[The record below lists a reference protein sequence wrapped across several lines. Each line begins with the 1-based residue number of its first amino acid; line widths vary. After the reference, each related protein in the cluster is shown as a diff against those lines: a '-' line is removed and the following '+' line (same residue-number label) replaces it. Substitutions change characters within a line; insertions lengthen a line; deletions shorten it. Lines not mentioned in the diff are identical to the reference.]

1 MDITD
6 QPIIDAELQIEC
18 TQCQELISSHI
29 IDEHESACI
38 SHREE
43 MDTVKQPT
51 TNFRTKVSIKV
62 SGVNHI
68 DGSPLRE
75 KLASPSFEP
84 RTPEKN
90 KIVFESHSTVGSAH

>member
-1 MDITD
+1 M
-6 QPIIDAELQIEC
+6 
-18 TQCQELISSHI
+18 ISSRI

-38 SHREE
+38 SYREE

-51 TNFRTKVSIKV
+51 TNFRTKVSIEV

-75 KLASPSFEP
+75 K
-84 RTPEKN
+84 
-90 KIVFESHSTVGSAH
+90 

>member
-1 MDITD
+1 M
-6 QPIIDAELQIEC
+6 
-18 TQCQELISSHI
+18 ISSRI

-51 TNFRTKVSIKV
+51 TNFRTKVSIEV
-62 SGVNHI
+62 SGINHI

-75 KLASPSFEP
+75 K
-84 RTPEKN
+84 
-90 KIVFESHSTVGSAH
+90 